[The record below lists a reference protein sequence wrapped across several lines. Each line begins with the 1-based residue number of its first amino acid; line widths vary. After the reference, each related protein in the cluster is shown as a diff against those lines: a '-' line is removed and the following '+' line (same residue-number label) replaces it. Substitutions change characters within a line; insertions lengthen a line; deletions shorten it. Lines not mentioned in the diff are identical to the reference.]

1 MNRNQRRRAEKK
13 GQRDTFD
20 EMQHWK
26 FTYDL
31 RVPPHALR
39 GPHPGRI
46 AGTIEAR
53 DESDLLRG
61 FIVALMNAAG
71 FSADNRAVIGTL
83 AETINPFSK
92 QMRGMLAYA
101 LVEGQGLMFDED
113 EIEVCKECGAGR
125 ERTIHPDPEF
135 APVECYPPEHSTHE
149 FFNDESCDCVPMIE
163 STKHEAKCSSNEPK
177 SVPVYTTTTGIT
189 ILMPRKYEPL
199 NSPEDEAAAHQ
210 EVNTENHVAEVAAA
224 LDEGATI
231 PSDEGELIQ
240 EGEAEVANGR
250 ERDDDG
256 RGNDSTDST
265 DSDAPS
271 V

>member
-13 GQRDTFD
+13 GQRDAFD
-20 EMQHWK
+20 EMHHWK

-31 RVPPHALR
+31 RIPPHALR
-39 GPHPGRI
+39 GPHPGRV

-53 DESDLLRG
+53 DEADLLRG

-101 LVEGQGLMFDED
+101 LVEGQGLAFDED
-113 EIEVCKECGAGR
+113 EIEVCKECGAGC

-135 APVECYPPEHSTHE
+135 APEECYDDPNCVNWGHHSPEP
-149 FFNDESCDCVPMIE
+149 NCDCVPMIE
-163 STKHEAKCSSNEPK
+163 STKHEAKCSSNEPDA
-177 SVPVYTTTTGIT
+177 VPVYTTTTGII

-199 NSPEDEAAAHQ
+199 NSPEDEAVA
-210 EVNTENHVAEVAAA
+210 NHVAEVAAA

-240 EGEAEVANGR
+240 DGEAEVANGR